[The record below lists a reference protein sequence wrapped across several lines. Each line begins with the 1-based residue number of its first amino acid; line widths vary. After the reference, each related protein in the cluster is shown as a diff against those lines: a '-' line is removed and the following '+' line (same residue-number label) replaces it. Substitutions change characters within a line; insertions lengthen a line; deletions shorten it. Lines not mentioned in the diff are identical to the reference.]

1 MNKIVLTGGGT
12 AGHVSPNLALLPSL
26 QKSVWEVEYIG
37 SYDGIE
43 RQLVNDIGIT
53 YHGIASGKLR
63 RYIDFQ
69 NFTDPL
75 NVIKGIWE
83 AFWLLRK
90 IKPAVVFSKG
100 GFVTVPVIVA
110 SWLNRIPVIIHESDL
125 TPGLANKISM
135 PFATKICVTFPESLA
150 YVPKAICTGLPIRQ
164 EILAGDAIAGMK
176 LCSFDRS
183 LPILLVIGGSTG
195 AQRINQVVRACLD
208 RLTPKFQ
215 IVHACGKGQSDRQ
228 LENHQNYQQFEYL
241 GTELADILAMT
252 DVVISRAGANA
263 IFEFLALQKPNL
275 LIPLSKAASRG
286 DQILNAR
293 SFANMGYSAVLPE
306 EDLTESSLVDAI
318 DRLFN
323 SRQDYIAKM
332 RGGTHPAGNRTSED
346 SIAQIVQ
353 LIESITAIA
362 KTAQKQRQA

>member
-1 MNKIVLTGGGT
+1 MHKIVLTGGGT

-26 QKSVWEVEYIG
+26 QKSSWQVEYIG

-43 RQLVNDIGIT
+43 RQLITDIGIT

-90 IKPAVVFSKG
+90 IKPNIVFSKG

-135 PFATKICVTFPESLA
+135 PFATKICVTFPETLA
-150 YVPKAICTGLPIRQ
+150 YIPQAICTGLPIRQ
-164 EILAGDAIAGMK
+164 EILSGDRIAGMK
-176 LCSFDRS
+176 LCGFDRS

-195 AQRINQVVRACLD
+195 AQRINQVVRACLEQ
-208 RLTPKFQ
+208 LTPKFQ
-215 IVHACGKGQSDRQ
+215 IVHACGKGQGDRQ
-228 LENHQNYQQFEYL
+228 WEDRQNYRQFEYL
-241 GTELADILAMT
+241 GAELADILAMT
-252 DVVISRAGANA
+252 DIVVSRAGANA

-306 EDLTESSLVDAI
+306 EELTESSLVDSI
-318 DRLFN
+318 DRLFA
-323 SRQDYIAKM
+323 SKQDYIAKM
-332 RGGTHPAGNRTSED
+332 RSGTHPAGNRASGD
-346 SIAQIVQ
+346 SIAQIMQ
-353 LIESITAIA
+353 LIESATAVR
-362 KTAQKQRQA
+362 KQGKD

>member
-1 MNKIVLTGGGT
+1 MKKIVLTGGGT
-12 AGHVSPNLALLPSL
+12 AGHVSPNIALLSSL
-26 QKSVWEVEYIG
+26 QKSGWQVEYIG

-43 RQLVNDIGIT
+43 RQLITDIGTT

-75 NVIKGIWE
+75 NVIKGIFE

-90 IKPAVVFSKG
+90 IKPTVVFSKG
-100 GFVTVPVIVA
+100 GFVTVPVILA

-135 PFATKICVTFPESLA
+135 PFATKICVTFPETLI

-164 EILAGDAIAGMK
+164 EMLSGDAAAGMN
-176 LCSFDRS
+176 LCGFDRS

-195 AQRINQVVRACLD
+195 SQRINQVVRSCLD
-208 RLTPKFQ
+208 RLTAKFQ
-215 IVHACGKGQSDRQ
+215 IVHACGKGQSDRE
-228 LENHQNYQQFEYL
+228 LEDRQNYQQFEYL
-241 GTELADILAMT
+241 GAELADILAMA
-252 DVVISRAGANA
+252 DVVVSRAGANA

-286 DQILNAR
+286 DQILNAN
-293 SFANMGYSAVLPE
+293 SFAKLGYSAVLAE
-306 EDLTESSLVDAI
+306 EELTEESLVESI
-318 DRLFN
+318 DRLFT
-323 SRQDYIAKM
+323 SKQDYIAKM
-332 RGGTHPAGNRTSED
+332 RGGTHPAGNRPSGD
-346 SIAQIVQ
+346 SIVQIMQ
-353 LIESITAIA
+353 LIEQTAA
-362 KTAQKQRQA
+362 VQNLQKQGKG

>member
-1 MNKIVLTGGGT
+1 MINKIVLTGGGT
-12 AGHVSPNLALLPSL
+12 AGHVSPNMALLPSL
-26 QKSVWEVEYIG
+26 QKSGWEVEYIG

-43 RQLVNDIGIT
+43 RQLISDIAIP

-75 NVIKGIWE
+75 NVLKGVWE

-90 IKPAVVFSKG
+90 IKPNVVFSKG

-110 SWLNRIPVIIHESDL
+110 SWLNRVPVIIHESDL

-135 PFATKICVTFPESLA
+135 PLATKICVTFPETLK
-150 YVPKAICTGLPIRQ
+150 YTPKAICTGLPIRQ
-164 EILAGDAIAGMK
+164 EILSGDPIAGMK
-176 LCSFDRS
+176 LCGFDRS

-195 AQRINQVVRACLD
+195 SQRINQVVRACLD

-215 IVHACGKGQSDRQ
+215 IVHACGKGQSDRE

-241 GTELADILAMT
+241 GAELADILAIT
-252 DVVISRAGANA
+252 DIVVSRAGANA

-286 DQILNAR
+286 DQILNAS
-293 SFANMGYSAVLPE
+293 SFVNMGYSAVLAE
-306 EDLTESSLVDAI
+306 EELTQSSLLDSI
-318 DRLFN
+318 DRLFT
-323 SRQDYIAKM
+323 SKQKYIAKM
-332 RGGTHPAGNRTSED
+332 SDRPSGD
-346 SIAQIVQ
+346 SIAQIME
-353 LIESITAIA
+353 LIAIA
-362 KTAQKQRQA
+362 AAKRK